1 MADNKS
7 LNLDEKVSV
16 KNIAN
21 WKVGFTRIES
31 IGDVTIQPNA
41 TMRLPRSEI
50 IAQINSGNTLF
61 NGIDGR
67 GSHATLFIDDQP
79 TRIEV
84 DFDSE
89 DGKSVQHCFS
99 DDIVKRLFAFNQVR
113 FEEELPNYIRTRA
126 EKYAIVEAI
135 KRLHLNDYSK
145 IRYIEKYTGYN
156 VQ

>member
-7 LNLDEKVSV
+7 LNLEEKVNV

-21 WKVGFTRIES
+21 WKVGFQRIET

-41 TMRLPRSEI
+41 TMRLQRSEI
-50 IAQINSGNTLF
+50 IAQVNSGNTLF
-61 NGIDGR
+61 TGIDGR
-67 GSHATLFIDDQP
+67 GSHATLFIDDKP

-89 DGKSVQHCFS
+89 DGQLVQHCFS
-99 DDIVKRLFAFNQVR
+99 DNIVERLFAFNQAR
-113 FEEELPNYIRTRA
+113 FEDELPKYIRTRA
-126 EKYAIVEAI
+126 EKYAIVDAI

-145 IRYIEKYTGYN
+145 IRFIEKYTGYN

>member
-1 MADNKS
+1 MADNKT

-21 WKVGFTRIES
+21 WKVGFARIES

-61 NGIDGR
+61 TGIDGK

-113 FEEELPNYIRTRA
+113 FEDELPSYIRTRA
-126 EKYAIVEAI
+126 EKYAIVDAI